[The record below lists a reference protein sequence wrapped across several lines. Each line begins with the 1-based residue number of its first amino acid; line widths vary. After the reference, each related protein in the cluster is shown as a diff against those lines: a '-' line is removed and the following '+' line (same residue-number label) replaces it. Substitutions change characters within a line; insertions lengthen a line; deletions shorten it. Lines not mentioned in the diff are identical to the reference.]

1 MWFWWR
7 GDVQQTH
14 TLAEGGCESR
24 GADVSMKD
32 FSAFLDTGRCRNCA
46 HKILSWK
53 YPTIW
58 RPVLPVFPRAQR
70 ASFLLSTLSSFQGVL
85 TVSGCNSSWFNP
97 CRGRW
102 QVPVFSWYGTSS
114 LKLWGI
120 NFCCLS
126 CPICAFLLQWPKLTE
141 DSHLA
146 SKGGGKSSCVW
157 ISKAQGHL
165 NASFPKWS

>member
-14 TLAEGGCESR
+14 ILAEGGFSSR

-70 ASFLLSTLSSFQGVL
+70 ASFLLSTLTSFQGVL
-85 TVSGCNSSWFNP
+85 TVSGCSGSWFIP

-102 QVPVFSWYGTSS
+102 QVPICGWQKFKSQVGATAHTYWVKKNVAGMKVPMVSARKGLSLTGIQFSWVS
-114 LKLWGI
+114 LCSQ
-120 NFCCLS
+120 F
-126 CPICAFLLQWPKLTE
+126 
-141 DSHLA
+141 
-146 SKGGGKSSCVW
+146 
-157 ISKAQGHL
+157 
-165 NASFPKWS
+165 